1 MLAGALRHRQGFYKF
16 EGYATRQAMNQRQ
29 EPCYFPAI
37 VCAEFDSPI
46 DALVSLCVP
55 ADEAMDL
62 VSATW
67 TTGEADCVMTVIDGG
82 RTVAALRTA
91 QGRWAACNAFP
102 ERASPSLSEATRQL
116 GKLLRRGRRGM
127 LGCSARQTIACSGA
141 DLKHIEN

>member
-91 QGRWAACNAFP
+91 QGRWAACNAFAGQLCATAREA
-102 ERASPSLSEATRQL
+102 ERRLE
-116 GKLLRRGRRGM
+116 KLLKQGRRGTV
-127 LGCSARQTIACSGA
+127 GVIPAERAN
-141 DLKHIEN
+141 ENAGS